1 MNGLV
6 KFDPDGYVRMERP
19 IKKNRPECEITGAHH
34 NDLTVTDRMKVY
46 VCLTCRE
53 TKCDGSDD
61 CVRRHMRVRAAE
73 LEKLKNSGRI
83 MTKVKLNCWRYHHGQ
98 N

>member
-46 VCLTCRE
+46 VCLTSGKQNVMDRTIVSADIC
-53 TKCDGSDD
+53 GSGQ
-61 CVRRHMRVRAAE
+61 R
-73 LEKLKNSGRI
+73 N
-83 MTKVKLNCWRYHHGQ
+83 WRS
-98 N
+98 